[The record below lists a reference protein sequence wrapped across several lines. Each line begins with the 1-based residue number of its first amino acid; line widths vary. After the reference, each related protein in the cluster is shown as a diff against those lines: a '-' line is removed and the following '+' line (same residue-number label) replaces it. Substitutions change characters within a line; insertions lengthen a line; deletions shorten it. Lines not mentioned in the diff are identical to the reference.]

1 MCMCV
6 KVCEKVKVEG
16 GGWARTA
23 GKNKK
28 KNEIQKKQRFLS
40 ATFLFFPKKKKKK
53 PAFNVRM

>member
-40 ATFLFFPKKKKKK
+40 ATFLFFPKKKEEKTC
-53 PAFNVRM
+53 V